1 MKRFARP
8 GPRSEP
14 GPDSE
19 PLFDGPSKSVLK
31 REAHRAQE
39 LGEQL
44 IALKDSELV
53 ALELPEPLYEA
64 IIAARRI
71 GSRGGGARQRQY
83 IGKLMRDID
92 LTRVRE
98 ALGGKA
104 AKAALEAQRFQRV
117 ENWRARLVA
126 EGPAALAALR
136 AAYPTLDEA
145 QWLKRVAAAQA
156 ERQRTGAGGGASRDL
171 FRALRELLD

>member
-1 MKRFARP
+1 VKRLSRP
-8 GPRSEP
+8 ESEA
-14 GPDSE
+14 DAE

-31 REAHRAQE
+31 REAHRAQL

-44 IALKDSELV
+44 IALKDPELL
-53 ALELPEPLYEA
+53 ALALPERLHEA
-64 IIAARRI
+64 IVAARRI

-98 ALGGKA
+98 ALGARA
-104 AKAALEAQRFQRV
+104 AKAAQEAQRFQRA
-117 ENWRARLVA
+117 ENWRARLIA
-126 EGPAALAALR
+126 DGPTALAALR
-136 AAYPTLDEA
+136 AAYPALEEA
-145 QWLKRVAAAQA
+145 QWLKRVAAARG
-156 ERQRTGAGGGASRDL
+156 ELQRTGGGGGAAREL

>member
-1 MKRFARP
+1 VKRFSRP
-8 GPRSEP
+8 D
-14 GPDSE
+14 PDPDTQ
-19 PLFDGPSKSVLK
+19 PLFAGPSKSVLK
-31 REAHRAQE
+31 RDAQRAQA

-44 IALKDSELV
+44 IGLNDAELA

-64 IIAARRI
+64 IVAARSI

-98 ALGGKA
+98 ALGAKA
-104 AKAALEAQRFQRV
+104 AKAALEAQRFQRA
-117 ENWRARLVA
+117 EGWRARLLA
-126 EGPAALAALR
+126 GGPEALAALR

-145 QWLKRVAAAQA
+145 QWLGRLSAART
-156 ERQRTGAGGGASRDL
+156 ERERTGSGGVASREL

>member
-1 MKRFARP
+1 VKRLSRP
-8 GPRSEP
+8 DSAT
-14 GPDSE
+14 DSE

-31 REAHRAQE
+31 REAHRAQL

-44 IALKDSELV
+44 IALKDPELR
-53 ALELPEPLYEA
+53 ALELPERLYEA
-64 IIAARRI
+64 IVAARSI

-98 ALGGKA
+98 VLGARA
-104 AKAALEAQRFQRV
+104 AKSAQEAQRFQRA
-117 ENWRARLVA
+117 ENWRARLI
-126 EGPAALAALR
+126 EGGPAAVAALH
-136 AAYPTLDEA
+136 AAYPALDEA
-145 QWLKRVAAAQA
+145 QWLKRVAAAQT
-156 ERQRTGAGGGASRDL
+156 ELHRPGGSGGAAREL

>member
-1 MKRFARP
+1 MKRFSP
-8 GPRSEP
+8 PDP
-14 GPDSE
+14 QTDSE

-31 REAHRAQE
+31 REAHRAQL

-44 IALKDSELV
+44 IALTDPELR
-53 ALELPEPLYEA
+53 ALELPDRLYEA
-64 IIAARRI
+64 IVAARSI

-98 ALGGKA
+98 ALGARA
-104 AKAALEAQRFQRV
+104 AKSAQEAQRFQRA
-117 ENWRARLVA
+117 ENWRTRLI
-126 EGPAALAALR
+126 EGGPAAVAALHT
-136 AAYPTLDEA
+136 AYPALDEA
-145 QWLKRVAAAQA
+145 QWLNRVAAAQA
-156 ERQRTGAGGGASRDL
+156 ERQRPGAAAGASREL

>member
-1 MKRFARP
+1 VKRLSRP
-8 GPRSEP
+8 ELQA
-14 GPDSE
+14 DSE

-31 REAHRAQE
+31 REAHRAQL

-44 IALKDSELV
+44 IALKDPELR
-53 ALELPEPLYEA
+53 ALELPERLYEA

-98 ALGGKA
+98 ALGARA
-104 AKAALEAQRFQRV
+104 AKSAQEAQRFQRA
-117 ENWRARLVA
+117 ENWRARLL
-126 EGPAALAALR
+126 EGGPTAVAALR
-136 AAYPTLDEA
+136 AAYPALDEA
-145 QWLKRVAAAQA
+145 QWLKRVAAAQTEA
-156 ERQRTGAGGGASRDL
+156 RTGAGGGAAREL

>member
-1 MKRFARP
+1 MKRFSRP
-8 GPRSEP
+8 DPEADP
-14 GPDSE
+14 A

-31 REAHRAQE
+31 REAHRAQL

-44 IALKDSELV
+44 IALKDAELR
-53 ALELPEPLYEA
+53 ALELPERLYEA
-64 IIAARRI
+64 IVAARSI

-98 ALGGKA
+98 VLGARA
-104 AKAALEAQRFQRV
+104 AKSAQEAQRFQRA
-117 ENWRARLVA
+117 ENWRARLI
-126 EGPAALAALR
+126 EGGPAALAALH
-136 AAYPTLDEA
+136 AAYPALDEP
-145 QWLKRVAAAQA
+145 QWLARVAAAQT
-156 ERQRTGAGGGASRDL
+156 ELQRLGNGGAAAREL

>member
-1 MKRFARP
+1 VKRFSRP
-8 GPRSEP
+8 ES
-14 GPDSE
+14 DADAE

-53 ALELPEPLYEA
+53 ALELPEALYDA
-64 IIAARRI
+64 IVAARSI
-71 GSRGGGARQRQY
+71 SSRGGGTRQRQY

-98 ALGGKA
+98 TLGAKA

-117 ENWRARLVA
+117 ENWRTRLL
-126 EGPAALAALR
+126 EDTGPQALAALR
-136 AAYPTLDEA
+136 TAYPSLDEA
-145 QWLKRVAAAQA
+145 QWLERIAAARA
-156 ERQRTGAGGGASRDL
+156 ERARTGATGAAAREL
-171 FRALRELLD
+171 FRALREVLE

>member
-1 MKRFARP
+1 VKRLSRP
-8 GPRSEP
+8 DDDA
-14 GPDSE
+14 DSE

-31 REAHRAQE
+31 REAHRAQR

-44 IALKDSELV
+44 IALKDPELL
-53 ALELPEPLYEA
+53 ALELPERLYEA
-64 IIAARRI
+64 IVAARSI

-98 ALGGKA
+98 ALGAKA
-104 AKAALEAQRFQRV
+104 AKAAQEAQRFQRA
-117 ENWRARLVA
+117 ENWRARLV
-126 EGPAALAALR
+126 EGGPAAVAALR
-136 AAYPTLDEA
+136 AAYPALDEA
-145 QWLKRVAAAQA
+145 QWLKRVAAAQTEQA
-156 ERQRTGAGGGASRDL
+156 TGAAAGASREL

>member
-1 MKRFARP
+1 MKRFS
-8 GPRSEP
+8 GPR
-14 GPDSE
+14 PDADTDAE

-31 REAHRAQE
+31 REAHRAQA

-53 ALELPEPLYEA
+53 ALQLPEALYDA
-64 IIAARRI
+64 IVAARSI
-71 GSRGGGARQRQY
+71 SSRGGGTRQRQY

-92 LTRVRE
+92 LTQVR
-98 ALGGKA
+98 ATLGAKA

-117 ENWRARLVA
+117 ENWRARLMDA
-126 EGPAALAALR
+126 GPQALAALR

-145 QWLKRVAAAQA
+145 QWLKRIEAARA
-156 ERQRTGAGGGASRDL
+156 ERERTGATGAAAREL
-171 FRALRELLD
+171 FRALREVLE